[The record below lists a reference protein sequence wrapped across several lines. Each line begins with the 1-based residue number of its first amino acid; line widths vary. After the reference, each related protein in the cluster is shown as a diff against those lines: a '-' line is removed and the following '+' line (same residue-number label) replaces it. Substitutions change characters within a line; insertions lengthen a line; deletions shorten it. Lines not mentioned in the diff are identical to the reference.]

1 MLDLVSHKVTA
12 ENTPNLTSGAARR
25 AAGTSA
31 TVWAPGRAGKLIHA
45 QGRRIMPG
53 PTALAMVLV
62 EPHRFQATHLPVAEI
77 DDGGWLAVESTLL
90 SGVDVQAWAGTSRS
104 THYPLILGH
113 EVVGRI
119 ADAGNSQIHFPVGTR
134 VVVESSIRCGAC
146 RRCTNGLTS
155 CTFRQPVNAYG
166 RIPSTEPPALWGG
179 LAEYLYLDHGA
190 VLHAVTDDVPAA
202 VAAFAH
208 PLAAGFTWAVEIP
221 DLHPGDNVMVLGPG
235 PRGLSALVAAK
246 AAGAEWVGV
255 SGLSD
260 DTERLAVAER
270 LGADMI
276 VNADIDDIPAAVG
289 NSLGARPD
297 VVVDVTSDDPEAIH
311 LALDLVRAG
320 GQVVIASTKG
330 MKPVNQ
336 LFADVIVLK
345 ELTIRGAFGA
355 SSAGYHWATRQL
367 GIDERL
373 DLLVSHEFS
382 LSEAP
387 RALQAA
393 AGLLGRE
400 ELVSVAVSM

>member
-1 MLDLVSHKVTA
+1 
-12 ENTPNLTSGAARR
+12 
-25 AAGTSA
+25 
-31 TVWAPGRAGKLIHA
+31 
-45 QGRRIMPG
+45 MPSS
-53 PTALAMVLV
+53 TALAMVLV
-62 EPHRFQATHLPVAEI
+62 EPHRFQATKLPVADI

-90 SGVDVQAWAGTSRS
+90 SGVDVQAWSGASRN
-104 THYPLILGH
+104 TAYPLILGH

-119 ADAGNSQIHFPVGTR
+119 AETAKSRIPFPIGTR
-134 VVVESSIRCGAC
+134 VVVESSIRCGSC
-146 RRCTNGLTS
+146 RRCKNGLNS
-155 CTFRQPVNAYG
+155 CTLRSPVNAYG

-190 VLHAVTDDVPAA
+190 RLHAVTDDVPAA

-221 DLHPGDNVMVLGPG
+221 NLQPGDNVMILGPG

-246 AAGAEWVGV
+246 AVGAGWVGV
-255 SGLSD
+255 SGLTD

-270 LGADMI
+270 LGADTI
-276 VNADIDDIPAAVG
+276 VNSDLDDIPAAVG
-289 NSLGARPD
+289 NSLGTRPD
-297 VVVDVTSDDPEAIH
+297 VVIDVTSDDPEAIP

-320 GQVVIASTKG
+320 GTVVIGSTKG

-367 GIDERL
+367 GIDDRL
-373 DLLVSHEFS
+373 DLMVSHEFG

-393 AGLLGRE
+393 AGLLGRD
-400 ELVSVAVSM
+400 ELVSVAVSI